1 MGDCTLS
8 FIRLV
13 FLRCVGK
20 SSRQGWAGVSGAAA
34 DGGGFRFTC
43 SYAERYNC
51 LVTGVTGGRKL
62 AGSLGLCGQQPYT
75 DFELSL
81 EQVSHSFGK
90 RRVLTS
96 VSAAVRAG
104 QVMVVTGPNG
114 SGKST
119 LIKIAARLIRPASG
133 RVVWRAGGRELG
145 MDAAKGVVGL
155 VSPELTLYDE
165 LTAIE
170 NLLFFARVR
179 GWSGHGLVRWR
190 GLAGA
195 EDVAAGGG
203 ARARARAILEQVGLE
218 GRGDDLV
225 GTYSSGMKQRLKY
238 AFALMHSPAL
248 LLLDE
253 PTANLDEAGTEIVR
267 RIIAEARGSA
277 CVVVATN
284 EPEEVTWGDA
294 VIRLGGVA

>member
-1 MGDCTLS
+1 M
-8 FIRLV
+8 
-13 FLRCVGK
+13 
-20 SSRQGWAGVSGAAA
+20 
-34 DGGGFRFTC
+34 
-43 SYAERYNC
+43 
-51 LVTGVTGGRKL
+51 

-179 GWSGHGLVRWR
+179 GWSGHGLVRRGWSGHGLVRWR

>member
-1 MGDCTLS
+1 M
-8 FIRLV
+8 
-13 FLRCVGK
+13 
-20 SSRQGWAGVSGAAA
+20 
-34 DGGGFRFTC
+34 
-43 SYAERYNC
+43 
-51 LVTGVTGGRKL
+51 

-96 VSAAVRAG
+96 VSAAVRAR

-284 EPEEVTWGDA
+284 EPGGGD
-294 VIRLGGVA
+294 LG

>member
-1 MGDCTLS
+1 M
-8 FIRLV
+8 
-13 FLRCVGK
+13 
-20 SSRQGWAGVSGAAA
+20 
-34 DGGGFRFTC
+34 
-43 SYAERYNC
+43 
-51 LVTGVTGGRKL
+51 

-238 AFALMHSPAL
+238 TFALMHSPAL

>member
-1 MGDCTLS
+1 M
-8 FIRLV
+8 
-13 FLRCVGK
+13 
-20 SSRQGWAGVSGAAA
+20 
-34 DGGGFRFTC
+34 
-43 SYAERYNC
+43 
-51 LVTGVTGGRKL
+51 

>member
-1 MGDCTLS
+1 M
-8 FIRLV
+8 
-13 FLRCVGK
+13 
-20 SSRQGWAGVSGAAA
+20 
-34 DGGGFRFTC
+34 
-43 SYAERYNC
+43 
-51 LVTGVTGGRKL
+51 

-195 EDVAAGGG
+195 EDVVAGGG

>member
-1 MGDCTLS
+1 M
-8 FIRLV
+8 
-13 FLRCVGK
+13 
-20 SSRQGWAGVSGAAA
+20 
-34 DGGGFRFTC
+34 
-43 SYAERYNC
+43 
-51 LVTGVTGGRKL
+51 

-155 VSPELTLYDE
+155 VSPELPLYDE

-170 NLLFFARVR
+170 NLLYFARVR
-179 GWSGHGLVRWR
+179 GRSGHGLVRWR

>member
-1 MGDCTLS
+1 
-8 FIRLV
+8 
-13 FLRCVGK
+13 
-20 SSRQGWAGVSGAAA
+20 
-34 DGGGFRFTC
+34 
-43 SYAERYNC
+43 
-51 LVTGVTGGRKL
+51 L